1 MITHKIFDEIREK
14 IDETLNQ
21 NTDTGKHLW
30 LELIKAHP
38 ADIAEF
44 LENISESDAQRVFIK
59 FPEILR
65 HATFKYFSSSM
76 KVFAL
81 SFLNDSDRSQL
92 LNSLSIDE
100 LTDFFDDLS
109 AEELK
114 DYLRFLHRKD
124 RDRVISLLKFD
135 PESAGG
141 IMDTNVVTLIQDF
154 TVEKSI
160 QILQRLQPSRELH
173 QEIYVTNQDTELVGH
188 IKLEDLVLKHPKER
202 LISILRKNELVV
214 DADEDRESVAQK
226 MRHYHLMTVPVV
238 DKENLF
244 LGVIPSDTLV
254 DIIEEEAA
262 EDVYRISALASI
274 KDTYFETPFFKLF
287 FQRSSILLVLLMLQ
301 SFSSMLIK
309 SYEAI
314 LVGFNLFLF
323 SNMLISTGGNTS
335 SQTSALVIQGISSG
349 EIGDANKRRFLVRE
363 FSMAF
368 LIALVLGA
376 FAFIRAYYTYHK
388 LWESIVVSCSLS
400 VIVMTSVILGSCI
413 PLILKKFDFYRH
425 YQPGHFWQHLWM

>member
-1 MITHKIFDEIREK
+1 
-14 IDETLNQ
+14 
-21 NTDTGKHLW
+21 
-30 LELIKAHP
+30 
-38 ADIAEF
+38 
-44 LENISESDAQRVFIK
+44 
-59 FPEILR
+59 
-65 HATFKYFSSSM
+65 M

-254 DIIEEEAA
+254 DIIKKKQQKTCTDICACK
-262 EDVYRISALASI
+262 YKR
-274 KDTYFETPFFKLF
+274 YLF
-287 FQRSSILLVLLMLQ
+287 
-301 SFSSMLIK
+301 
-309 SYEAI
+309 
-314 LVGFNLFLF
+314 
-323 SNMLISTGGNTS
+323 
-335 SQTSALVIQGISSG
+335 
-349 EIGDANKRRFLVRE
+349 
-363 FSMAF
+363 
-368 LIALVLGA
+368 
-376 FAFIRAYYTYHK
+376 
-388 LWESIVVSCSLS
+388 
-400 VIVMTSVILGSCI
+400 
-413 PLILKKFDFYRH
+413 
-425 YQPGHFWQHLWM
+425 